1 MEQLQQH
8 RRQIFEK
15 QQEQSPDAV
24 LNFEELLK
32 QEEEHDRF
40 LQKRFERFAE
50 VHNGDKPVLILDVD
64 NTMVYAR
71 FFSEEMCIGDVVTY
85 FSSESVHKN
94 NGKVLE
100 VRLTLRL
107 EISDN
112 VLIDK
117 VGSERMDYEYWAK
130 NNELLKVQCESV

>member
-1 MEQLQQH
+1 M
-8 RRQIFEK
+8 
-15 QQEQSPDAV
+15 

-40 LQKRFERFAE
+40 LQKRFERFSE

-107 EISDN
+107 EVSDN

-130 NNELLKVQCESV
+130 NNELLKVELYSVFQ